1 MSMGVAGKTKIAVNT
16 GTLADGDSIASYLVD
31 SAGALLTSTLVG
43 ADQSLDVNVTQSA
56 LPAGA
61 ATETTLAS
69 LLSELQGLTFAEDSV
84 HASGDLGVMSLA
96 VRNDAGTALAADGDY
111 IPLSTTSSGA
121 LRVAISDT
129 VVANIEGDYAE
140 DTAHVD
146 ADRGLFMLS
155 VRNDNQSTTF
165 TSASGDYA
173 PIATD
178 KKGAVYTKSASNG
191 SNLQQIV
198 TVGTSAVALPTA
210 ALADRISMFIQMLSG
225 GKLYLGSGTVTS
237 AGATRG
243 LMIGE
248 GGYVN
253 LDVGPGNAVYG
264 IANAAGKE
272 VAVWEFAE
280 HEYLRGD

>member
-43 ADQSLDVNVTQSA
+43 SDQSLDVNVTQSV
-56 LPAGA
+56 LPTGA
-61 ATETTLAS
+61 ATETTLSS
-69 LLSELQGLTFAEDSV
+69 LLTELQALTFAEDSA
-84 HASGDLGVMSLA
+84 HSSGDLGVMSLA

-111 IPLSTTSSGA
+111 IPLTTTASGA
-121 LRVAISDT
+121 LRVAIADT

-155 VRNDNQSTTF
+155 VRNDNQGTTF
-165 TSASGDYA
+165 TSATGDYA

-178 KKGAVYTKSASNG
+178 KKGAVYTKSTLNG

-198 TVGTSAVALPTA
+198 TVGTSAVALPTTPSPTASRCSSRCSRAVRSTSA
-210 ALADRISMFIQMLSG
+210 ARRQQTLARLAD
-225 GKLYLGSGTVTS
+225 
-237 AGATRG
+237 
-243 LMIGE
+243 
-248 GGYVN
+248 
-253 LDVGPGNAVYG
+253 
-264 IANAAGKE
+264 
-272 VAVWEFAE
+272 
-280 HEYLRGD
+280 

>member
-31 SAGALLTSTLVG
+31 SAGTLLTSTLVG

-272 VAVWEFAE
+272 VAVWEFA
-280 HEYLRGD
+280 

>member
-43 ADQSLDVNVTQSA
+43 SDQSLDVNITQSV
-56 LPAGA
+56 LPTGA

-69 LLSELQGLTFAEDSV
+69 LLTELQALTFAEDSA
-84 HASGDLGVMSLA
+84 HSSGDLGVMSLA

-111 IPLSTTSSGA
+111 IPFTTDSSGA
-121 LRVAISDT
+121 LRVAVAGTI
-129 VVANIEGDYAE
+129 VANIEGDYAE
-140 DTAHVD
+140 DTAHAD
-146 ADRGLFMLS
+146 ADRGLFVMS
-155 VRNDNQSTTF
+155 VRNDNQATTF

-178 KKGAVYTKSASNG
+178 KKGAVYTKSTLNG

-198 TVGTSAVALPTA
+198 TVGTSAVALPTTP
-210 ALADRISMFIQMLSG
+210 LTDRVSMFIQMLSG
-225 GKLYLGSGTVTS
+225 GSLYLGSATVTNL
-237 AGATRG
+237 GATRG
-243 LMIGE
+243 LKLGD

-253 LDVGPGNAVYG
+253 LDVGPNNTIYG

-272 VAVWEFAE
+272 VVVWEFA
-280 HEYLRGD
+280 